1 MSEAEQLCKEMKKDY
16 SRMKHLLL
24 TIIGVF
30 GVFAVVAFGN
40 NMVLQNTVKQHGRYI
55 ETLRKNS
62 ITYEDFIL
70 FNRTYELQLEY
81 WQTMAN
87 GSSEELVR
95 KQREF
100 NELRSM
106 ITTRRAIR
114 SGQ

>member
-1 MSEAEQLCKEMKKDY
+1 MNEVEEFCKEMKKDY
-16 SRMKHLLL
+16 SRMRQVLL

-30 GVFAVVAFGN
+30 GLFTVVAFGN
-40 NMVLQNTVKQHGRYI
+40 NMVLQHTVKQHDLYI
-55 ETLRKNS
+55 QALRKNTV
-62 ITYEDFIL
+62 TYEDFIL

-81 WQTMAN
+81 WQAIVN
-87 GSSEELVR
+87 GDEPELAR

-106 ITTRRAIR
+106 ITIRRAVR